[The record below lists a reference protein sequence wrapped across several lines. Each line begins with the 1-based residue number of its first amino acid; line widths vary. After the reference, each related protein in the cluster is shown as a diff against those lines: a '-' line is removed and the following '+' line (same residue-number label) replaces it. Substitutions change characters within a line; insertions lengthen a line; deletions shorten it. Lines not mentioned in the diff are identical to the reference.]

1 MFLLTPNEVEIIRIQ
16 HPTKDKKVPIL
27 SYDDKTFRLLS
38 VFSAQQESEA
48 HAAWRELTENEGK
61 MCVLLEERS
70 RYSVWRQVRLDKEML
85 QPIAPATYIKACVL
99 MLQAMCSDVEQ
110 LLGSRQANSFGAAI
124 EANALRQIEAAG
136 GIAHILRLDPLTDIL
151 PSWEEDDLS
160 ALLLEMHRLGAKF
173 FGRSQFVSRT
183 LAALDD
189 LNPNDKTMFLH
200 WLGLS
205 LLSNLW
211 LA

>member
-1 MFLLTPNEVEIIRIQ
+1 M
-16 HPTKDKKVPIL
+16 

-173 FGRSQFVSRT
+173 FWPIPICIAHTGRLR
-183 LAALDD
+183 
-189 LNPNDKTMFLH
+189 
-200 WLGLS
+200 
-205 LLSNLW
+205 
-211 LA
+211 